1 MTSTVDASNYEF
13 SYEPEVNEVTR
24 RAQETTTLSPR
35 FYRTDVEQM
44 MSFGIDSIRDEW
56 NVLMAE
62 YESDRNRYHF
72 ERDEAFDPSTM
83 DPELEE
89 EVVDFMTSSL
99 TSEFSGCVL
108 YAELK
113 KKGNNPDLCKLFK
126 YMARDEA
133 RHAGFINKCL
143 KDFGVQVDMGFLKRE
158 KDYTFFKPKFI
169 LYATYLSEK
178 IGYARYIT
186 IFRHLERN
194 PQNRFHPIFNKF
206 EEWCNDE
213 FRHGESL
220 ALIMRANPKLLEGM
234 NRHWIR
240 FFQVAVFSTMF
251 VRDHSRPAFYEALG
265 IDPEDYGME
274 VFRITRD
281 ICRQCFPVLVD
292 VDNPLFLKRVRRM
305 RDLAR
310 EIEQLEKRG
319 ALGKLRA
326 LPKKLQVAITFARLL
341 LMKPVDNP
349 LPADMRV
356 APTW

>member
-1 MTSTVDASNYEF
+1 
-13 SYEPEVNEVTR
+13 
-24 RAQETTTLSPR
+24 
-35 FYRTDVEQM
+35 
-44 MSFGIDSIRDEW
+44 
-56 NVLMAE
+56 
-62 YESDRNRYHF
+62 
-72 ERDEAFDPSTM
+72 
-83 DPELEE
+83 
-89 EVVDFMTSSL
+89 
-99 TSEFSGCVL
+99 
-108 YAELK
+108 
-113 KKGNNPDLCKLFK
+113 LFK

-143 KDFGVQVDMGFLKRE
+143 DDFDVKVDMGFLKRE

-220 ALIMRANPKLLEGM
+220 ALMLRANPELLKGF
-234 NRHWIR
+234 NRFWIR

-251 VRDHSRPAFYEALG
+251 VRDHMRPEFYKALG
-265 IDPEDYGME
+265 YDPEDYGME

-281 ICRQCFPVLVD
+281 ISRQCFPVLVD
-292 VDNPLFLKRVRRM
+292 VDNPLFLQRVRRM
-305 RDLAR
+305 RDLAQ
-310 EIEQLEKRG
+310 EIAGLEQKG
-319 ALGKLRA
+319 WLGKLRA
-326 LPKKLQVAITFARLL
+326 VPKKIQVGMTFLRLL
-341 LMKPVDNP
+341 AMKTKENP